1 MSDKNASGYST
12 VRGLTRGLE
21 LLNTL
26 NRIDGGASASQLA
39 ERTGLHRTTVK
50 RLLETLADEGYLFR
64 SPSDDSYRLTMKV
77 RELSEGFRDEQWI
90 SRVAAP
96 LLAELLQEVVWPT
109 DLCTLDVDAMVVRE
123 TTHRFSRLSFHRSMV
138 GRRLPLLETATGLA
152 YMAFCPDAEREQL
165 IALLASQPSP
175 DTQLARQPAK
185 LDNLLRR
192 TRRKGYGENFMNWN
206 REERIASIAV
216 PVRAGERLVGCLNLV
231 YIAKAMSIDQAAER
245 YLGALLRTA
254 QKIEQALLEQEPQT
268 NAEQSGTGPEPGA
281 VTEAP

>member
-21 LLNTL
+21 LLNAL

-50 RLLETLADEGYLFR
+50 RLLETLADVGYLFR

-152 YMAFCPDAEREQL
+152 YMAFCPDTEREQL

-175 DTQLARQPAK
+175 ETQLARQPAK